1 MNRTVVV
8 ISRRWSGPLIRVEVR
23 KIAADTEVSV
33 SMSLA
38 EFVQSLVEEIGS
50 PASIMT
56 TSGLRKK
63 AIDAAQRVV
72 DGMKAETTAAM

>member
-1 MNRTVVV
+1 
-8 ISRRWSGPLIRVEVR
+8 VR